1 MTDNRPV
8 GPHDKEIQERK
19 KKRKADPG
27 QEERCRKRVTRKHD
41 LDENQ
46 GTDRSGKRNKQ
57 VYGEDQL
64 GAEES
69 VKFELGNY
77 LFYEFHCKSVG

>member
-8 GPHDKEIQERK
+8 CPQTEEIQKRK
-19 KKRKADPG
+19 KQRKSKPR
-27 QEERCRKRVTRKHD
+27 QKERRRKRIAREHD

-57 VYGEDQL
+57 VYCENKL
-64 GAEES
+64 GTEEP
-69 VKFELGNY
+69 VKLELGNY